1 MSNCPEEI
9 NSEWPAKKRSFDL
22 VEETPTA
29 RRPSFVER
37 VPPAQTAASNLP
49 FDLTS
54 MTKIITFDCH
64 GILVQRYEVLLREL
78 ASTLTDHGQ
87 ASIEALRP

>member
-64 GILVQRYEVLLREL
+64 GILVLREI

>member
-1 MSNCPEEI
+1 MSNCPEDL
-9 NSEWPAKKRSFDL
+9 NNKWPAKKRSFDL
-22 VEETPTA
+22 VEATATA

-37 VPPAQTAASNLP
+37 VPPAKTAASNLP

-87 ASIEALRP
+87 ASIEALRQ